1 MPFQA
6 IPGNAMQCHA
16 ILSIPVE
23 LLLLNTRVD
32 VQLIMPRAFEI
43 NTLINWFNRLWK
55 KKCYRGRF
63 NRWLIVGDGEFVT
76 CFMMDDGNFRFLCGD
91 AGSTLISLI
100 NRYLSECVAWIHP
113 PASIDDEDD
122 EEREKERKRERG
134 AGEEEMEERKWFKRR
149 KWVERNNNN
158 KIKLSIPNLKVGGGA
173 VFLWYAC
180 LWAAAMQMTVN

>member
-1 MPFQA
+1 MALPRRPSPKPSFVFLTFLLITMWSYAIPCHSRQFQA
-6 IPGNAMQCHA
+6 MPCNAMQCHA

-122 EEREKERKRERG
+122 EEREKERKR
-134 AGEEEMEERKWFKRR
+134 KR
-149 KWVERNNNN
+149 
-158 KIKLSIPNLKVGGGA
+158 GGGGRRDGREKMIQTTKMS
-173 VFLWYAC
+173 WKK
-180 LWAAAMQMTVN
+180 